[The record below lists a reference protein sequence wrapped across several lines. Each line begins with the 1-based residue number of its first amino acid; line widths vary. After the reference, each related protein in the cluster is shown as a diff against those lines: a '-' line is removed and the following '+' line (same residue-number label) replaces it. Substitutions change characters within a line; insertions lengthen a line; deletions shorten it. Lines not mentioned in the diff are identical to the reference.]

1 MGAEWEGLREG
12 SSFLAS
18 STDNVCQAP
27 GQAQLWRLQ
36 TCLTLPSRNPAFQSA
51 GGAPGRGR
59 HLWLPGQHLRGAVC
73 ALDPAGGLLPLHAE
87 PQCPEQPGRAG
98 TAGEAVPWGTPLSV
112 PGIPALAGPK
122 CRISWGGGAWGTA
135 TPDPRCFRH
144 ALHRS
149 RRNRTGSVRRR
160 NKP

>member
-1 MGAEWEGLREG
+1 MHQPSGGGRVG
-12 SSFLAS
+12 G

-27 GQAQLWRLQ
+27 GQARLWRLQ

-98 TAGEAVPWGTPLSV
+98 TAGEAVLWGTRFLCQGSQPWLAQSAGS
-112 PGIPALAGPK
+112 PGVGGPGGLPPQIP
-122 CRISWGGGAWGTA
+122 GASA
-135 TPDPRCFRH
+135 TPST
-144 ALHRS
+144 AAAG
-149 RRNRTGSVRRR
+149 TVQVQ
-160 NKP
+160 